1 MIIVDCV
8 DRVVMYLR
16 NCCRVRGF
24 LGNLIRL
31 PSIKL
36 WKSKAPS
43 KCAQISGQNI
53 IHVHAQ
59 RNNDCVWQYSK
70 LLARNQQF
78 YSPSRVCPCPCSVS
92 DGKEDWH
99 LLGPGKGF
107 KLYACFD
114 CTVAASKISA
124 VLQNDYDGIIKA
136 SRPIP
141 VVLEWQQP

>member
-1 MIIVDCV
+1 
-8 DRVVMYLR
+8 MYLR

-59 RNNDCVWQYSK
+59 RITTAFGNTVSFWLGISNFIVHHGC
-70 LLARNQQF
+70 ARVRAVFQM
-78 YSPSRVCPCPCSVS
+78 
-92 DGKEDWH
+92 GKNLPKDWH

-136 SRPIP
+136 YSSGLG
-141 VVLEWQQP
+141 VATAMTEHAH